1 MEISTEQSWQW
12 MIDAKGSMME
22 KARTRNGE
30 IQTPSTENEMRH
42 LEEGFMRGWREAM
55 FTVRL
60 HEERI

>member
-1 MEISTEQSWQW
+1 